1 MTRADN
7 CIRLAPRWGFVT
19 YRTTYEDDSAWDQ
32 FISTWKDM
40 VISFVSDVFDDGP
53 RLAGN
58 FDMIIRE
65 DPALEGASVETV
77 RAIHQTWA
85 ASESFSY
92 DCMDRDGRT
101 DPLKPWLSYEYCVRV
116 DANALASCLNYLASK
131 GQKARFP
138 FAGISFGNRKH
149 IPYVT
154 VVRCY
159 DISCPNLAQ
168 SEEKREEDEDEDED
182 EEDEDWVKTEPNSLN
197 VSLDSVYPALY
208 NDVNFSCWSFM
219 EYQVASEHHPNGIVV
234 Y

>member
-1 MTRADN
+1 MCSYQRSCNKTFREASRLCNFQFLAPKTKPPTPLWRVRPLPPLNLVRRYQIRFGSAGKVILSRRSFNRPSTMTRADN

-19 YRTTYEDDSAWDQ
+19 YRTTYEDDLAWDQ

-53 RLAGN
+53 RLAEN
-58 FDMIIRE
+58 FDMIIKE

-116 DANALASCLNYLASK
+116 DANALASCLN
-131 GQKARFP
+131 
-138 FAGISFGNRKH
+138 
-149 IPYVT
+149 
-154 VVRCY
+154 
-159 DISCPNLAQ
+159 
-168 SEEKREEDEDEDED
+168 
-182 EEDEDWVKTEPNSLN
+182 
-197 VSLDSVYPALY
+197 
-208 NDVNFSCWSFM
+208 
-219 EYQVASEHHPNGIVV
+219 
-234 Y
+234 